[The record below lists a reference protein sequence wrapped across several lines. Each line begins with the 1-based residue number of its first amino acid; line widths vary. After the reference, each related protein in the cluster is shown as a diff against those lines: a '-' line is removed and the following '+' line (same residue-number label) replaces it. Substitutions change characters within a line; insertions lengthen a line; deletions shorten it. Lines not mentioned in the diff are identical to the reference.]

1 VLPVS
6 DITRKQ
12 QRRRRRRQ
20 APSHGDVESRSRQN
34 AWVTR
39 HDILDTA
46 T

>member
-1 VLPVS
+1 LPVS

-12 QRRRRRRQ
+12 QRRDDDDKHR
-20 APSHGDVESRSRQN
+20 AGDVESRSRQN

-39 HDILDTA
+39 HDTLDTA